1 MATNYQ
7 KLRKISIG
15 SSTAAAEHNG
25 VKHATK
31 NESPE
36 QSTTVFIQTI
46 ESTKSLT
53 QFSANFAVAKITA
66 ICTPRLIKR
75 ISDLLRWEKI
85 TRHRI
90 QRCRFYTL
98 LYLTHLCIIYGDEE
112 EDNGEEDNGDLSTKI
127 FKLDEDDHGTRI
139 ITLAEINVG
148 DSMRGEMDE
157 KAGIQR
163 NMWL

>member
-7 KLRKISIG
+7 KLLKISIG
-15 SSTAAAEHNG
+15 SAAAATEHNG
-25 VKHATK
+25 VEHATK

-53 QFSANFAVAKITA
+53 QSSE
-66 ICTPRLIKR
+66 
-75 ISDLLRWEKI
+75 IS
-85 TRHRI
+85 
-90 QRCRFYTL
+90 Q
-98 LYLTHLCIIYGDEE
+98 
-112 EDNGEEDNGDLSTKI
+112 TKI

-148 DSMRGEMDE
+148 DSMPGEMDE